1 MSTITQQKTIVG
13 GYIGNRESVES
24 MLKFA
29 KLHNIY
35 PMVEV
40 FAFDEFPKAYAR
52 MVNERPKFRVVVDVK
67 SYLDKQQQ
75 K

>member
-1 MSTITQQKTIVG
+1 
-13 GYIGNRESVES
+13 